1 MLAGKEQDLPLLSQ
15 LFQEGQGQ
23 VQPLIVEIGQRVVQ
37 HQGDGVVVRQHLPAH
52 RKAHRQ
58 VELIRRALG
67 QGQRPAGRQ
76 AAGLRRQRLKLTGRF
91 L

>member
-1 MLAGKEQDLPLLSQ
+1 MRESSKLASASSSTRGTGSSS
-15 LFQEGQGQ
+15 G
-23 VQPLIVEIGQRVVQ
+23 
-37 HQGDGVVVRQHLPAH
+37 QHLPAH

-76 AAGLRRQRLKLTGRF
+76 AAGLRRQRLKLTGEGDLAVFAAGKTGEDLPRRPVQ
-91 L
+91 LR